1 VTTAA
6 FTAWQALARRARTLE
21 GRQSALQSKCD
32 LLGKDLGLAGS
43 TCARVLR
50 SHKRKLGAGGA
61 GVEAPGHTDESEE
74 ALCLAL
80 LRVAEELEGRY
91 KPAV

>member
-1 VTTAA
+1 M
-6 FTAWQALARRARTLE
+6 
-21 GRQSALQSKCD
+21 QSKCD

-50 SHKRKLGAGGA
+50 FHKRKLGAGGA
-61 GVEAPGHTDESEE
+61 GVEAPGHTDVSEE

-91 KPAV
+91 KAAV